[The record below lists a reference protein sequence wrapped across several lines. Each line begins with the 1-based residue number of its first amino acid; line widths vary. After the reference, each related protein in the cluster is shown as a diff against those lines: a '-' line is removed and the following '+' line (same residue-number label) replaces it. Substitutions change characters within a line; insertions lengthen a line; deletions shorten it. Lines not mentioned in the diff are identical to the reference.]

1 MIIANVS
8 DGTTHTFDL
17 ADGEHRKL
25 LTELIRS
32 DAVTGLSI
40 HHDGS
45 LNSLPAPKR
54 FQQRPLFGFELLGG
68 DAPVAERIYCQ
79 ADGVRVT
86 LTRSFNS
93 RHVRCD
99 LVRTGRM
106 RYNPGANGRTK

>member
-8 DGTTHTFDL
+8 DGTTRTFDL
-17 ADGEHRKL
+17 ADGEHRKQL
-25 LTELIRS
+25 SDLIRA
-32 DAVTGLSI
+32 DVVTGLSI

-45 LNSLPAPKR
+45 LSSLPAPKR
-54 FQQRPLFGFELLGG
+54 FLQRPVFGYELLGNE
-68 DAPVAERIYCQ
+68 PVAERIYCQ

-99 LVRTGRM
+99 LVRTGRL
-106 RYNPGANGRTK
+106 RYNPGANGRQR